1 MSGNPNDEIVNKVEL
16 QDFGRIEDHNEYLG
30 TRGKSTLIFVLYN
43 ILMSIDFCIHMAKI
57 L

>member
-16 QDFGRIEDHNEYLG
+16 QDFGWIEDHNEYLG
-30 TRGKSTLIFVLYN
+30 TRGKSTLVFVLYN
-43 ILMSIDFCIHMAKI
+43 ILMSIDFCIHTAKI